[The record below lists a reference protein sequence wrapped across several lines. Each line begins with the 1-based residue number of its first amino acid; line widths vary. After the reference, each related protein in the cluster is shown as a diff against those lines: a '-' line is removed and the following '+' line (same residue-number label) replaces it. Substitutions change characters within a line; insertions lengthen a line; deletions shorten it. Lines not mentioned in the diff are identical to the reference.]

1 MSTTRHSFTHEH
13 HDLEDEHE
21 KMLEMW
27 TGNQS
32 SNDGDPQK
40 TEKTNFFIPKC
51 YACNNK
57 IQFSEGDV
65 IYGDRWYHVGCW
77 KEPEKIK
84 LLTQ

>member
-1 MSTTRHSFTHEH
+1 MSTTRHSFNHEH
-13 HDLEDEHE
+13 HDLEDKHE

-27 TGNQS
+27 TENQS
-32 SNDGDPQK
+32 PNHDDMKK
-40 TEKTNFFIPKC
+40 TEKINFFIPKC
-51 YACNNK
+51 RACNND